1 VDRLPRG
8 FREGLRRELPRWEA
22 EGAVAPEVARALAKR
37 YGVDRADA
45 GGPSFLAV
53 YVLGAALVGSSIVSL
68 VAWHWEAMSRGARLL
83 VVLAAMLAAHGAAFT
98 LDRLGR
104 HPRLAHALAVLG
116 TLVFGANIAL
126 VAQIFQVSG
135 EWYGIF
141 GAFAV
146 GALGAGL
153 ALESLPTLVAGAIS
167 ALFLWG
173 PGYADVH
180 ASAGVAAC
188 YGIVLAILALAW
200 RHRSALLVVV
210 AGLGAATT
218 LAAAGDFRTSI
229 LPILSVA
236 AALAAGPLV
245 ARGERARLGAAAR
258 VSGRLAFYA
267 VAFSLSFAEGARSHR
282 LEGGM
287 SPALLGATLPPAI
300 LAALLL
306 ARGLR
311 RDDVDPLARGEAML
325 IAFTIPA
332 ILAGLSLRDAFGAA
346 IVANLSL
353 AFLALGRMV
362 RGLSSLARAPFW
374 EGIVVATVLVVA
386 RFIEI
391 ETRLWLKGAAFI
403 ACGVA
408 VTVAGL
414 AFERRL
420 ASRPSG
426 EVSLAR

>member
-1 VDRLPRG
+1 MLHSARGEETVDRLPRG

-53 YVLGAALVGSSIVSL
+53 YVLGAALVGSGIVSL

-126 VAQIFQVSG
+126 VAQIFQMSG

-210 AGLGAATT
+210 AGL
-218 LAAAGDFRTSI
+218 
-229 LPILSVA
+229 
-236 AALAAGPLV
+236 V

-306 ARGLR
+306 ARG
-311 RDDVDPLARGEAML
+311 EAML

-374 EGIVVATVLVVA
+374 EGIAVATVLVVA

>member
-1 VDRLPRG
+1 MDRLPRG

-22 EGAVAPEVARALAKR
+22 EGAVAPEVARALAQR
-37 YGVDRADA
+37 YGVDRPDA

-53 YVLGAALVGSSIVSL
+53 YVLGAALVGGGVVSL
-68 VAWHWEAMSRGARLL
+68 VAWHWDAMSRGARLA
-83 VVLAAMLAAHGAAFT
+83 VVLAAMVAAHGAA
-98 LDRLGR
+98 LVVDRRGR

-135 EWYGIF
+135 AWYGIF
-141 GAFAV
+141 GAFAA

-153 ALESLPTLVAGAIS
+153 ALESLPTLAAGAIS
-167 ALFLWG
+167 ALFVWG

-180 ASAGVAAC
+180 AGAGVAAC
-188 YGIVLAILALAW
+188 YGLVAAVLTLAW

-218 LAAAGDFRTSI
+218 LTAAADSRSSI
-229 LPILSVA
+229 LPALSVA

-245 ARGERARLGAAAR
+245 ARGDGVRLGAAAR
-258 VSGRLAFYA
+258 VSGRLAFYV
-267 VAFSLSFAEGARSHR
+267 VAFALSFADGARSHR

-300 LAALLL
+300 LAALFL

-311 RDDVDPLARGEAML
+311 RDDVDPLARGEALL

-332 ILAGLSLRDAFGAA
+332 ILAGLSLRDGFGAA
-346 IVANLSL
+346 IAANLSL
-353 AFLALGRMV
+353 AFLGLGRMV

-374 EGIVVATVLVVA
+374 EGIALATVVVVA
-386 RFIEI
+386 RFLEI

-408 VTVAGL
+408 ITAAGL